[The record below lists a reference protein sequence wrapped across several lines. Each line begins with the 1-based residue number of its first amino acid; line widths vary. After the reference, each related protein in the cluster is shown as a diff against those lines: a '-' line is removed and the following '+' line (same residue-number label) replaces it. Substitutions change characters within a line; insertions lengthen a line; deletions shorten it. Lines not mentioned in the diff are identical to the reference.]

1 MSSQSIR
8 SQQVRAQLANL
19 AHDIQGIRNAV
30 RSVQEEAKRLRAAAK
45 ANDEHL
51 KDLEQR
57 YEAAVHAQEQLLRS
71 IDAPPQPTGFAPSR
85 GGYGTTG
92 SSSLYSESLPPPPP
106 VGYRP
111 QEGRGATSSSS
122 IYSGSLPPPP
132 PVGYR
137 SHHGHS
143 ASRSGYPSP
152 FAATDPDATPRASP
166 SRLHRPQETAQR
178 AEPMTGTT
186 DNANF
191 LPMVIENLLATAE
204 YFKGKDRLQNW

>member
-8 SQQVRAQLANL
+8 SQQVQTQLANL
-19 AHDIQGIRNAV
+19 ANDIQDIRNAV
-30 RSVQEEAKRLRAAAK
+30 RSVQEEAQRLRAAAK

-71 IDAPPQPTGFAPSR
+71 FGAPPQPTGFAPSR
-85 GGYGTTG
+85 GGYGTTD
-92 SSSLYSESLPPPPP
+92 SSSLYSESVPPPP

-111 QEGRGATSSSS
+111 QEGRGATRSSS

-137 SHHGHS
+137 AHHGHS
-143 ASRSGYPSP
+143 ASPSGYPSP
-152 FAATDPDATPRASP
+152 FSAADPEATPRAAP
-166 SRLHRPQETAQR
+166 SRLHRPQETAQI
-178 AEPMTGTT
+178 AQPMTDSM

-204 YFKGKDRLQNW
+204 YFKGKNRLQNW